1 MLAANLVGVGRLE
14 EAREVTRMRD
24 SAQKTTIRD
33 LRAMRFFKQSVTLER
48 YLSAQQV
55 AGVAD

>member
-1 MLAANLVGVGRLE
+1 MLAASLVGAGRVE
-14 EAREVTRMRD
+14 EAREVTRIRD
-24 SAQKTTIRD
+24 GAQKTTIRD
-33 LRAMRFFKQSVTLER
+33 LRAMRFFKQHEALER